1 MTSRTLSKCFMVLAL
16 LLGMTLGMSQAFA
29 ARLKDMAVVSGQR
42 PNQLI
47 GYGLVVGLDG
57 TGDNSGSNPVTGQSV
72 VTMLN
77 SLGVAVPP
85 GVNLQARNAA
95 VVMVTAELAALAR
108 PGQAMDVTVSSL
120 TNARSLRGGTL
131 IMTPLKAA
139 NGQVYGQAQ
148 GSIVVPGAS
157 ASSNLAR
164 TTINQ
169 LSSGRI
175 PSGGMVEQAAPE
187 ADMDPV
193 VEFNFHKMDYA
204 QIQKAVEAIAKVVT
218 DEDAVTAIDARTV
231 AVRVP
236 VQRAQRVNVMA
247 QLLELE
253 IQPVMDIARVVV
265 NARTGSVVVNQS
277 VRLAPFAVTHGNL
290 TIHVQA
296 TNQVVPP
303 ALLSRNRPV
312 NQRNER
318 VSIDPGPAGQ
328 MVKVEEGAS
337 LEQVV
342 RAINLLGAT
351 PQDLMSILQAMKSSG
366 ALQAE
371 LEII

>member
-1 MTSRTLSKCFMVLAL
+1 MKTRFSSLMLAL
-16 LLGMTLGMSQAFA
+16 VLSFSASAVMAE
-29 ARLKDMAVVSGQR
+29 RLKDMAVVSGQR

-77 SLGVAVPP
+77 ALGVAVPP
-85 GVNLQARNAA
+85 GVNFQARNAA

-108 PGQAMDVTVSSL
+108 PGQTMDVTVSSL
-120 TNARSLRGGTL
+120 TNARSIRGGTL
-131 IMTPLKAA
+131 LMTPLRAA

-148 GSIVVPGAS
+148 GSVVIPGAS
-157 ASSNLAR
+157 AASPMAR

-175 PSGGMVEQAAPE
+175 PGGAIVEQAAPE
-187 ADMDPV
+187 ADLNPV
-193 VEFNFHKMDYA
+193 VEFNFHKADFA
-204 QIQKAVEAIAKVVT
+204 QVKRAVEAMAKLVPEQEAVV
-218 DEDAVTAIDARTV
+218 AVDARTV

-236 VQRAQRVNVMA
+236 VERTQRVNLMA
-247 QLLELE
+247 ELLELD
-253 IQPVMDIARVVV
+253 IQPVVEMAKVVI

-290 TIHVQA
+290 TIQVQA
-296 TNQVVPP
+296 TNQVVPQSLLARGRP
-303 ALLSRNRPV
+303 AT
-312 NQRNER
+312 QRNER

-342 RAINLLGAT
+342 RAINMLGAT

-366 ALQAE
+366 ALRAE

>member
-1 MTSRTLSKCFMVLAL
+1 MIARLLPSLLISLAL
-16 LLGMTLGMSQAFA
+16 LLSANQSMA

-57 TGDNSGSNPVTGQSV
+57 TGDNSGTNPVTGQSV

-77 SLGVAVPP
+77 SLGVAVPA
-85 GVNLQARNAA
+85 GINLQARNAA

-108 PGQAMDVTVSSL
+108 PGQIMDVTVSSL
-120 TNARSLRGGTL
+120 TNARSIRGGTL

-139 NGQVYGQAQ
+139 NGQVYAQAQ

-157 ASSNLAR
+157 VSTAMAR

-169 LSSGRI
+169 LSAGRI
-175 PSGGMVEQAAPE
+175 PSGAIVEQAAPE
-187 ADMDPV
+187 ADMDPI
-193 VEFNFHKMDYA
+193 VEFNFHKVDFA
-204 QIQKAVEAIAKVVT
+204 QIQRAVEAISRVVS
-218 DEDAVTAIDARTV
+218 EENAVTAIDARTV

-253 IQPVMDIARVVV
+253 VQSTMDLAKVVV
-265 NARTGSVVVNQS
+265 NARTGSVVVNQA

-290 TIHVQA
+290 TIRVQA
-296 TNQVVPP
+296 TNQVVQP
-303 ALLSRNRPV
+303 APFSRSRPL
-312 NQRNER
+312 NQRNDS
-318 VSIDPGPAGQ
+318 VSIDQGPAGQ
-328 MVKVEEGAS
+328 MIQVDEGAS

-342 RAINLLGAT
+342 RAINMLGAT